1 MVCAES
7 REARIRKNSRP
18 IQVSGRKLT
27 LPVVSV
33 IPAGRIASLDVLRG
47 FAVLG
52 ILVMNIQMF
61 SMPEA
66 AYLNPTAWGDLT
78 GINLVTWLVSHLL
91 TDTKFISIFSMLF
104 GAGVCLFADRA
115 EARGGRSA
123 SLHYRRMFWL
133 LIFGLIHAYLLW
145 VGDILV
151 PYALCGCL
159 VFLLWKAQPRTQ
171 ALAGVAAFS
180 VSTLLYLFVG
190 IATLH
195 QILPP
200 EVVGELQTD
209 WWAPTDAQLR
219 AEVDAYR
226 GGWLEQQSQRVAG
239 SLNLHLAAFP
249 LLLLWRCAGMML
261 LGMALYGWGVLSAAR
276 SDRFYRRLAVAGIV
290 GGGVPILAGTWAD
303 FATGWG
309 WPHSVAFWGQLNY
322 WGGVAMALGY
332 IGLVMLMV
340 RRGWWVGVQA
350 RLAAV
355 GRMAFTNYIAQT
367 VICTTIFYGHG
378 FGLFGGVERWQ
389 QALIVLGVWAV
400 ELWWSPLWLRRFRY
414 GPLEWLWRTLTYGR
428 RPG

>member
-18 IQVSGRKLT
+18 IQVSDRKLT

-78 GINLVTWLVSHLL
+78 GINLVTWFVSHLL

-115 EARGGRSA
+115 EARGGRA
-123 SLHYRRMFWL
+123 VALHYPRMFWL
-133 LIFGLIHAYLLW
+133 LVFGLAHAYLLW

-159 VFLLWKAQPRTQ
+159 VILLWKARPRTQ
-171 ALAGVAAFS
+171 ALAGVAVFS

-239 SLNLHLAAFP
+239 SLNLHFAAFP

-261 LGMALYGWGVLSAAR
+261 LGMALYGWGVLSAAC
-276 SDRFYRRLAVAGIV
+276 SDRFYRRLAVAGIA

-322 WGGVAMALGY
+322 PSAGGGYGDLVA
-332 IGLVMLMV
+332 
-340 RRGWWVGVQA
+340 
-350 RLAAV
+350 
-355 GRMAFTNYIAQT
+355 
-367 VICTTIFYGHG
+367 
-378 FGLFGGVERWQ
+378 WQ
-389 QALIVLGVWAV
+389 
-400 ELWWSPLWLRRFRY
+400 
-414 GPLEWLWRTLTYGR
+414 
-428 RPG
+428 

>member
-1 MVCAES
+1 MS
-7 REARIRKNSRP
+7 DPTHRP
-18 IQVSGRKLT
+18 APT
-27 LPVVSV
+27 P
-33 IPAGRIASLDVLRG
+33 IPAGRIASLDILRG

-78 GINLVTWLVSHLL
+78 GLNLVTWLVGHLL

-104 GAGVCLFADRA
+104 GAGVCLFSDRA
-115 EARGGRSA
+115 EARGGRA
-123 SLHYRRMFWL
+123 ARLHYRRMFWL
-133 LIFGLIHAYLLW
+133 LVFGLAHAYLLW

-159 VFLLWKAQPRTQ
+159 VFLLWKVRPRTQ
-171 ALAGVAAFS
+171 ALAGVAVFS
-180 VSTLLYLFVG
+180 VSTLLYLLVG
-190 IATLH
+190 IATLR

-200 EVVGELQTD
+200 EVVAELQTD

-226 GGWLEQQSQRVAG
+226 GGWLDQQPQRVEG

-276 SDRFYRRLAVAGIV
+276 SDCFYRRLAVAGIA

-340 RRGWWVGVQA
+340 RRGWWAGVQA

-389 QALIVLGVWAV
+389 QALIVLGVWTV